1 MEINRPRKWCW
12 TSKEQPWDCKWISS
26 KVTEYLLVKVSE
38 KTGRPLSSLTDDDL
52 LEADNL
58 PPMVVDNLIKE
69 WIEKKYS
76 LPPAIQQN
84 RIMLCISSHLRTTGY
99 KRRSQRGHTWDL
111 LRHRVE
117 YNKLIKKG
125 EKHA

>member
-1 MEINRPRKWCW
+1 MTPGSERGSTTRRMPQPRY
-12 TSKEQPWDCKWISS
+12 ER
-26 KVTEYLLVKVSE
+26 LLVE
-38 KTGRPLSSLTDDDL
+38 RGHARRRWENFPADGLTLKDL
-52 LEADNL
+52 DRTEILRTREL
-58 PPMVVDNLIKE
+58 
-69 WIEKKYS
+69 
-76 LPPAIQQN
+76 AIQQN